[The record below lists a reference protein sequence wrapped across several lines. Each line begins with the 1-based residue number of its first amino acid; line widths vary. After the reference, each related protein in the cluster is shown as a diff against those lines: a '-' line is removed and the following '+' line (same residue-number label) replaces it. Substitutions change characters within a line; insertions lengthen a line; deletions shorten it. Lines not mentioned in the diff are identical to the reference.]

1 MKQQPKQVDDAFEGQ
16 PVVPEE
22 TSFGDILTQFE
33 RQQSEHGAHDT
44 PGQTLQGTVV
54 TVHDDNVIVDIGRKT
69 EGIVSTERLKDET
82 GAVFVK
88 PGDTLTVTL
97 TGRSDEYYTLSVI
110 KAERPKDWSGLEE
123 AFAEGRII
131 GGRVA
136 EVVKGGLR
144 VDVGARAFMPASR
157 SGARDVPDMEKLVG
171 QEIRC
176 KITKLDVEKDDIVV
190 DRRVVLEQEEKERK
204 EAVLASV
211 QEGQVILGSVKT
223 LMDFG
228 AFVDIGGIDGLL
240 HVTDMSWT
248 RVNKPSDLLKVGD
261 QVEVKVLKVNPENR
275 KISLGV
281 KQLQPDPWTL
291 AAATFKVGDRLR
303 GSVVRLTD
311 FGAFVNLSPGV
322 DGLVHV
328 SEMSWSKKIRK
339 PSDVVAVGDSV
350 EVVVLGVNPSD
361 KRISL
366 GLKQALGDPWEEA
379 ETKYPVGA
387 VVEGAVT
394 NMTNFGAFVDLGSGV
409 EGMIH
414 VGDIT
419 REKRLEHPREV
430 LQTGHVVKA
439 QVLEFDRSKHRIR
452 LGMKQLEPT
461 STDHY
466 IAEHQVGDTVTGR
479 VVDVKGDRAK
489 VELGEGVFGTCK
501 LAAAEG
507 TESRVSGRSGVAER
521 VDISN
526 VTAMLAAK
534 WKKGAGESAGSAG
547 SQDKSVVKP
556 GQIRSFR
563 IAGIDTAQK
572 RIQLEL
578 GAT

>member
-1 MKQQPKQVDDAFEGQ
+1 MKQPNHVDDAFGDQ
-16 PVVPEE
+16 PTPQEE
-22 TSFGDILTQFE
+22 ASFGDILNQFE
-33 RQQSEHGAHDT
+33 QEQSEHTAHDA
-44 PGQTLQGTVV
+44 PGQTLQGTIV
-54 TVHDDNVIVDIGRKT
+54 TVHDDNTIVDIGRKT
-69 EGIVSTERLKDET
+69 EGVVTTADLRDEAGT
-82 GAVFVK
+82 ITVK
-88 PGDTLTVTL
+88 PGDTITVTI
-97 TGRSDEYYTLSVI
+97 TGRSGEYYTLSTV
-110 KAERPKDWSGLEE
+110 KAERPKDWSGLQE

-131 GGRVA
+131 GGRVT

-176 KITKLDVEKDDIVV
+176 KITKLDVEKDDLVV
-190 DRRVVLEQEEKERK
+190 DRRVVLEQEEKERR
-204 EAVLASV
+204 EAALAAV
-211 QEGQVILGSVKT
+211 QEGQVVRGTVKT

-248 RVNKPSDLLKVGD
+248 RVNKPSDILKPGD

-275 KISLGV
+275 KISLGI
-281 KQLQPDPWTL
+281 KQLQPDPWTV
-291 AAATFKVGDRLR
+291 AAQNFKVGDRVR
-303 GSVVRLTD
+303 GTVARLTD
-311 FGAFVNLSPGV
+311 FGAFVNLAPGV

-339 PSDVVAVGDSV
+339 PADLVSVGDAV
-350 EVVVLGVNPSD
+350 EVVVLGVNPGE

-366 GLKQALGDPWEEA
+366 GLKQALGDPWDEA
-379 ETKYPVGA
+379 ETKCAVGSI
-387 VVEGAVT
+387 VEGPVT
-394 NMTNFGAFVDLGSGV
+394 NMTNFGAFIDLGGGI

-419 REKRLEHPREV
+419 RERRLEHPKEV
-430 LQTGHVVKA
+430 LKTGQVVRA
-439 QVLEFDRSKHRIR
+439 QVLEFDRSKRRIR

-466 IAEHQVGDTVTGR
+466 ISEHQSGETVTGR

-489 VELGEGVFGTCK
+489 VELGDGVFGTCK
-501 LAAAEG
+501 IVQADAQEAK
-507 TESRVSGRSGVAER
+507 SQRNPER
-521 VDISN
+521 VDIASAS
-526 VTAMLAAK
+526 AMLAAK
-534 WKKGAGESAGSAG
+534 FKMGGGTSSSGDAPAP
-547 SQDKSVVKP
+547 DKNAVKP
-556 GQIRSFR
+556 GQIRTFK
-563 IAGIDTAQK
+563 IATLDAEQK

-578 GAT
+578 VS